1 VAALR
6 TLVREP
12 LLHFL
17 LIGLVL
23 FLWYGRVAPAGTD
36 PSRIVVTQ
44 AQVDLMV
51 RQFQATWSRPPTP
64 PELRGL
70 VDTYVTDEMLF
81 REGRDL
87 GLGEDDA
94 VIKRRI
100 RQKYQVMSEE
110 LLATEPPSDE
120 ELAKYVEG
128 HADRFRSPGTVTF
141 EQVVVADAG
150 PGAAREVEG
159 ARTALE
165 RGADPVKVG
174 RPTLL
179 PPREDGAPLDLVARD
194 FGQEFVSQLADAP
207 LGQWHGPVQSG
218 FGTHLVRVTQR
229 TPGALPPLDEIRV
242 AVTREW
248 EHERRQRA
256 LEANLADLRRRYA
269 VVIEATF
276 PAAGTS

>member
-1 VAALR
+1 MAALR

-17 LIGLVL
+17 LIGLAL

-44 AQVDLMV
+44 AQVDVLV
-51 RQFQATWSRPPTP
+51 RQFEATWNRPPTP
-64 PELRGL
+64 ADLRGL

-100 RQKYQVMSEE
+100 RQKYEVMSEE
-110 LLATEPPSDE
+110 MLAKEPPTDE
-120 ELAKYVEG
+120 ELAKYVER
-128 HADRFRSPGTVTF
+128 HADRFRSSGTLTF
-141 EQVVVADAG
+141 EQVIVADAA
-150 PGAAREVEG
+150 PGAEREVER
-159 ARTALE
+159 ARKALAG
-165 RGADPVKVG
+165 GADPDSVG
-174 RPTLL
+174 RPTML
-179 PPREDGAPLDLVARD
+179 PLREGGASIDLVARD
-194 FGQEFVSQLADAP
+194 FGQEFVTQLLKAP
-207 LGQWHGPVQSG
+207 LGQWYGPVQSG

-242 AVTREW
+242 AVSREW
-248 EHERRQRA
+248 ERDRRERA
-256 LEANLADLRRRYA
+256 LAANLADLRRRYS
-269 VVIEATF
+269 VVIEAKL
-276 PAAGTS
+276 PAASTS

>member
-17 LIGLVL
+17 LIGLAL

-70 VDTYVTDEMLF
+70 VDAYVTDEMLF
-81 REGRDL
+81 REGRAL

-110 LLATEPPSDE
+110 MLATTPPTDA
-120 ELAKYVEG
+120 ELTKYLAS
-128 HADRFRSPGTVTF
+128 HADRFRSSGTVTF
-141 EQVVVADAG
+141 EQIIVADAG
-150 PGAAREVEG
+150 AGAEREVEL
-159 ARTALE
+159 ARKALE
-165 RGADPVKVG
+165 DGADPANVG
-174 RPTLL
+174 RPTML
-179 PPREDGAPLDLVARD
+179 PLNEGGASLDLVARD
-194 FGQEFVSQLADAP
+194 FGQEFVRQLAQAP
-207 LGQWHGPVQSG
+207 LGQWYGPVQSS
-218 FGTHLVRVTQR
+218 FGTHVVRVTQR

-248 EHERRQRA
+248 ERERRERA
-256 LEANLADLRRRYA
+256 LEANLAELRRRYP
-269 VVIEATF
+269 VVIEAEL
-276 PAAGTS
+276 PAAATS

>member
-17 LIGLVL
+17 LIGLAL

-70 VDTYVTDEMLF
+70 VDTYVTDEMFF

-100 RQKYQVMSEE
+100 QQKYQVMSEE
-110 LLATEPPSDE
+110 MLATESPSED
-120 ELAKYVEG
+120 ELAKYLEH
-128 HADRFRSPGTVTF
+128 HADRFRSPDTMTF
-141 EQVVVADAG
+141 EQVVVADTG
-150 PGAAREVEG
+150 PGAEREVEL
-159 ARTALE
+159 ARKALDG
-165 RGADPVKVG
+165 GADPANVG
-174 RPTLL
+174 KPTML
-179 PPREDGAPLDLVARD
+179 PLREDGASLDLVARD
-194 FGQEFVSQLADAP
+194 FGQEFVRQLALAP
-207 LGQWHGPVQSG
+207 LGQWFGPVQSA
-218 FGTHLVRVTQR
+218 FGTHVVRVTQR
-229 TPGALPPLDEIRV
+229 TPGALPALDDIRV

-248 EHERRQRA
+248 ERERRERA
-256 LEANLADLRRRYA
+256 LESNLAELRRKYP
-269 VVIEATF
+269 VVIEAKL
-276 PAAGTS
+276 PAAATS

>member
-17 LIGLVL
+17 LIGLAL

-70 VDTYVTDEMLF
+70 VDAYVTDEMLF

-120 ELAKYVEG
+120 ELAKYLER

-150 PGAAREVEG
+150 PGAEREVER
-159 ARTALE
+159 ARKALDG
-165 RGADPVKVG
+165 GADPVNVG
-174 RPTLL
+174 RPTML
-179 PPREDGAPLDLVARD
+179 PLREDGAPLDLVARD

-248 EHERRQRA
+248 ERERRQRA

-269 VVIEATF
+269 VVIEAKL
-276 PAAGTS
+276 PAAATS